1 MNRLP
6 QQSIPSGWTFQNAAE
21 TSPTNPTTYP
31 LVHHFNSLTS
41 PTFDLN
47 FMLVDEL
54 FYVATIATT
63 VNAFSEY
70 YFDMINEIVSPESKL
85 VELFVYLTPED
96 IKNLS
101 FKRLKMI
108 DGALFRLNKVV
119 DFDSDIA
126 ATTKVELIKVL
137 RARNSGRVQLTLP
150 LVGLPADIIAP
161 PPNDPTGSTISS
173 PINAIYSPLI
183 LLG

>member
-6 QQSIPSGWTFQNAAE
+6 QQAIASGWTFQNAAE

-31 LVHHFNSLTS
+31 LVHHFNSIS
-41 PTFDLN
+41 APTFDLN
-47 FMLVDEL
+47 FMLVDEV
-54 FYVATIATT
+54 FYIATVATT

-108 DGALFRLNKVV
+108 DGALFRLNRVV

-161 PPNDPTGSTISS
+161 QPSDPTGGVIRTPQNGIF
-173 PINAIYSPLI
+173 SPLI
-183 LLG
+183 IRG

>member
-1 MNRLP
+1 
-6 QQSIPSGWTFQNAAE
+6 
-21 TSPTNPTTYP
+21 
-31 LVHHFNSLTS
+31 V
-41 PTFDLN
+41 
-47 FMLVDEL
+47 
-54 FYVATIATT
+54 FYIATVATT

-161 PPNDPTGSTISS
+161 QPSDPTGNVIRTPQNGIF
-173 PINAIYSPLI
+173 SPLI
-183 LLG
+183 IRG